1 MDNPTPTN
9 EATPAPQAPQE
20 PAVQAA
26 PAQPPGPDLAAL
38 QARIAAYEATLAQR
52 EQEWG
57 QERELLRAGVL
68 DSEAQEVA
76 RLFYGRLPADSNGAK
91 PSISSWLSQRE
102 QLPKAVQAYLPQAPV
117 QVQAPVQHS
126 QVQGQ
131 AAPPVQAPV
140 QAAPSA
146 APPVHLPDAN
156 RGVGSPPPAGSSFSP
171 QAIKSLS
178 PDEYERNR
186 AAILASLGKR

>member
-1 MDNPTPTN
+1 MNNMDNPTTN
-9 EATPAPQAPQE
+9 MDTAPQAPQAPSE

-26 PAQPPGPDLAAL
+26 PPQAQGPDLAAL
-38 QARIAAYEATLAQR
+38 QAKLAAYEATLAQR

-76 RLFYGRLPADSNGAK
+76 RLFYGRLPADSSGAK
-91 PSISSWLSQRE
+91 PSISAWLAQRE
-102 QLPKAVQAYLPQAPV
+102 ALPKAVQAYLPQPV
-117 QVQAPVQHS
+117 QQVQMPPVQHS
-126 QVQGQ
+126 QVQ
-131 AAPPVQAPV
+131 APPVQAPV
-140 QAAPSA
+140 QM
-146 APPVHLPDAN
+146 PDAN
-156 RGVGSPPPAGSSFSP
+156 RGAGSTPQAGSSFSP

-178 PDEYERNR
+178 QEEYAKNR

>member
-1 MDNPTPTN
+1 MDNVNNVNNVNPI
-9 EATPAPQAPQE
+9 EAPQAVQE

-26 PAQPPGPDLAAL
+26 PPQAPGPDLSSL

-52 EQEWG
+52 ESEWG

-76 RLFYGRLPADSNGAK
+76 RLFYGRLPADSQGQK
-91 PSISSWLSQRE
+91 PSLTSWLSQRE
-102 QLPKAVQAYLPQAPV
+102 QLPRAVQAYLPQPQG

-131 AAPPVQAPV
+131 AAPVQAPPVQA
-140 QAAPSA
+140 
-146 APPVHLPDAN
+146 PVHLPDAN
-156 RGVGSPPPAGSSFSP
+156 RGAGSAPSAGSSFSP

-178 PDEYERNR
+178 QEEYAKNR

>member
-1 MDNPTPTN
+1 MDNANNTN
-9 EATPAPQAPQE
+9 NTTEAPQAPQALSE
-20 PAVQAA
+20 PQVQAP
-26 PAQPPGPDLAAL
+26 PAQPQGPDLAAL

-76 RLFYGRLPADSNGAK
+76 RLFYGRLPADSQGQK
-91 PSISSWLSQRE
+91 PSISSWLAQRE
-102 QLPKAVQAYLPQAPV
+102 ALPKAVQAYLPSPV
-117 QVQAPVQHS
+117 QQVQMPPAQHS
-126 QVQGQ
+126 QVQ
-131 AAPPVQAPV
+131 APPVQAPI
-140 QAAPSA
+140 QM
-146 APPVHLPDAN
+146 PDAN
-156 RGVGSPPPAGSSFSP
+156 RGAGSTPPAGSSFSP

-178 PDEYERNR
+178 QEEYTKNR